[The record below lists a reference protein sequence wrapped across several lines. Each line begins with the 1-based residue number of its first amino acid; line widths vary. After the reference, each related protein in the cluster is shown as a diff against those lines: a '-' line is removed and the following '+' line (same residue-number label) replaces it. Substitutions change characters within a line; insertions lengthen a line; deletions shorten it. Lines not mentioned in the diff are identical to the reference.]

1 MCLRRVALRFVTLAV
16 LSTVV
21 FTAGPASAQIRITEV
36 MSSSPNSGDWFELTN
51 ISSSAVDLANW
62 YWDDNGPSGADGAVF
77 PQMVVNPGESVVV
90 VSGVVDQAG
99 TDAFVANWGG
109 GFTAYGEYLFGGP
122 DTFSGLSSNGDQIEL
137 WDADP
142 NTAATFAL
150 IDSVTFGAAT
160 AGSSFAWS
168 TDGTDLGVSING
180 VNLAVTSTLGDI
192 GSPGAAVSPVPE
204 PSSIVLAAFAGL
216 GLAGYAVR
224 RRRAR
229 SATPAAA

>member
-1 MCLRRVALRFVTLAV
+1 MSLRHIALRFVALAV
-16 LSTVV
+16 LSAVA

-36 MSSSPNSGDWFELTN
+36 MSDSANSGDWFELTN
-51 ISSSAVDLANW
+51 TSSSAVDLLNW
-62 YWDDNGPSGADGAVF
+62 YWDDDGPSGADGALF
-77 PQMVVNPGESVVV
+77 PQIVVNPGESVVV
-90 VSGVVDQAG
+90 VRDVVDQAG
-99 TDAFVANWGG
+99 TDAFVTSWGG

-122 DTFSGLSSNGDQIEL
+122 DTFSGLSSNGDKIEL

-160 AGSSFAWS
+160 TGSSFAWS

-216 GLAGYAVR
+216 GLAGYTA

-229 SATPAAA
+229 LAADV